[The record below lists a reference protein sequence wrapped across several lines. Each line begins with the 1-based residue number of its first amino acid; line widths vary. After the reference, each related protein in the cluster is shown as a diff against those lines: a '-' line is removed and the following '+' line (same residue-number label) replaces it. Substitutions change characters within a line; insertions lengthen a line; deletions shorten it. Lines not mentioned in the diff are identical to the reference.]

1 MNQSGNKG
9 EWSEVYAFL
18 KLLAEA
24 ELNLGDAV
32 LRKVEGGTLPI
43 LAVARPHQ
51 DQWRRYQISGD
62 LVECDPV
69 GEEEV
74 FVIQRDE
81 LGACA
86 AMLLEKIGAA
96 KATFT
101 VPELEGLLAS
111 LKVVQLK
118 ASSKSKE
125 DIRVTIH
132 DLRSESTPTLGFSI
146 KSQLGSPSTLLNASG
161 ATNFCYTLS
170 VTPSTEFLDS
180 FNQAKSFRDKFALL
194 GKHELGLIFVGLKD
208 RCFENNLRLIDSS
221 LPDILGY
228 LLLYYY
234 QGRARRMQDL
244 LDILRDENPMGYDLE
259 RHDFYGYKLK
269 KFLVDVALGMTP
281 KTPWSGIYTA
291 GGGYIIVLVSGD
303 LLCYHFYDRNY
314 FEDYLLNNT
323 QLDTPST
330 GRHGFGQL
338 DSEGRLQL
346 NLQIRFI

>member
-69 GEEEV
+69 DEEEV

-81 LGACA
+81 LGSCA

-170 VTPSTEFLDS
+170 VTPSTEFIDS
-180 FNQAKSFRDKFALL
+180 FNQSKSFRDKFALL
-194 GKHELGLIFVGLKD
+194 GKGELGLTFVGLKD

-221 LPDILGY
+221 LPDILGH

-244 LDILRDENPMGYDLE
+244 LDILRAENPMGYDLE